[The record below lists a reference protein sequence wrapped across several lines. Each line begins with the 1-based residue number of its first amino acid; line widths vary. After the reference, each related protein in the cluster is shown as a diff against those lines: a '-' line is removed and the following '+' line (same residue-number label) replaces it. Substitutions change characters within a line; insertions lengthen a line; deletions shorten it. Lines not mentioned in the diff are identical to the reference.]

1 MFLKISRCLEH
12 FLIVKGYYKLNTWVI
27 FKWVMGIKK
36 SQKNDGSST
45 GGLCERLEQHWVTLG
60 K

>member
-27 FKWVMGIKK
+27 FKWVMGIKNLK
-36 SQKNDGSST
+36 KMTGVALVGYVNGWNST
-45 GGLCERLEQHWVTLG
+45 G
-60 K
+60 